1 MRRGGIERD
10 GKSVRDGN
18 RRVRRV
24 ESVGRGWFEHGR
36 GETKRGEGA
45 REGRQRERDSR
56 GHGATRHCTCT
67 CIDTDIYARQLI
79 MSKSFDLSL
88 AFMEGN

>member
-1 MRRGGIERD
+1 MRRERIELEGKGECEGGKRE
-10 GKSVRDGN
+10 
-18 RRVRRV
+18 RRV
-24 ESVGRGWFEHGR
+24 E
-36 GETKRGEGA
+36 
-45 REGRQRERDSR
+45 REGRDDGERDRERKRDNR

>member
-1 MRRGGIERD
+1 MRRGA
-10 GKSVRDGN
+10 S
-18 RRVRRV
+18 
-24 ESVGRGWFEHGR
+24 S
-36 GETKRGEGA
+36 
-45 REGRQRERDSR
+45 QRERVNARVVRGSEGLSRREGTTGRGQRERKRKRDNR

>member
-1 MRRGGIERD
+1 MRRGASSETRGTNCEGD
-10 GKSVRDGN
+10 GRFVRAEKIG
-18 RRVRRV
+18 
-24 ESVGRGWFEHGR
+24 
-36 GETKRGEGA
+36 GEGEEG
-45 REGRQRERDSR
+45 REGRQRGRKGERKRQSR
-56 GHGATRHCTCT
+56 TWRDASLHVHT

>member
-1 MRRGGIERD
+1 M
-10 GKSVRDGN
+10 
-18 RRVRRV
+18 
-24 ESVGRGWFEHGR
+24 
-36 GETKRGEGA
+36 
-45 REGRQRERDSR
+45 REGRQSERDSR

>member
-1 MRRGGIERD
+1 MRGLKRE
-10 GKSVRDGN
+10 
-18 RRVRRV
+18 RRV
-24 ESVGRGWFEHGR
+24 EQ
-36 GETKRGEGA
+36 
-45 REGRQRERDSR
+45 EGRDDGEREEERDNR

>member
-1 MRRGGIERD
+1 MHRGRER
-10 GKSVRDGN
+10 
-18 RRVRRV
+18 
-24 ESVGRGWFEHGR
+24 E
-36 GETKRGEGA
+36 
-45 REGRQRERDSR
+45 REGGREGGKGGTREADSR

>member
-1 MRRGGIERD
+1 VGEREERGG
-10 GKSVRDGN
+10 
-18 RRVRRV
+18 
-24 ESVGRGWFEHGR
+24 
-36 GETKRGEGA
+36 GEGA
-45 REGRQRERDSR
+45 READSR

>member
-1 MRRGGIERD
+1 MGLESHVSGWQTASENVNKRSWERQGG
-10 GKSVRDGN
+10 VPN
-18 RRVRRV
+18 RRIEVDKSECGKRMENLVNERGQRV
-24 ESVGRGWFEHGR
+24 I
-36 GETKRGEGA
+36 A
-45 REGRQRERDSR
+45 
-56 GHGATRHCTCT
+56 CT

>member
-1 MRRGGIERD
+1 MQRGRLRERERERGGE
-10 GKSVRDGN
+10 G
-18 RRVRRV
+18 
-24 ESVGRGWFEHGR
+24 GRGRKEG
-36 GETKRGEGA
+36 GEGA
-45 REGRQRERDSR
+45 READSR